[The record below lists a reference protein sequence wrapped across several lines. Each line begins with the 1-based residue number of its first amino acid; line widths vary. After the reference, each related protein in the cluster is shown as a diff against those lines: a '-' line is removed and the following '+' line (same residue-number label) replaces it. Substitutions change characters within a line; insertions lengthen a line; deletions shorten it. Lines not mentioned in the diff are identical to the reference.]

1 MSAVERCARA
11 AGRIALVVLFAIGA
25 EGVHDHAVRHDVAR
39 AAAIR
44 VEADR
49 IAAEADRLES
59 ELPGR

>member
-1 MSAVERCARA
+1 
-11 AGRIALVVLFAIGA
+11 VVLFAIGA

>member
-1 MSAVERCARA
+1 
-11 AGRIALVVLFAIGA
+11 VVLFAIGA

-49 IAAEADRLES
+49 IAAEADRLEVEADRFAAEADRLES